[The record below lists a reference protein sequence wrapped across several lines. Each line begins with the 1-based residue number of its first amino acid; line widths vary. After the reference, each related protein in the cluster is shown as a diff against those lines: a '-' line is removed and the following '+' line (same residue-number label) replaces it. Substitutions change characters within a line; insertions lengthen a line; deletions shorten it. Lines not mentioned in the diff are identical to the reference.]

1 MRAESTDLTVHW
13 ICLAREGKESER
25 IPGFGAPGTGT
36 IVLPWRDKK
45 VWRLGGS

>member
-13 ICLAREGKESER
+13 ICLAKGKESER
-25 IPGFGAPGTGT
+25 IPGFGAPGIGT